1 MKRFGAGVR
10 GTDSTEAYDRNFLQH
25 GKMDI
30 LVGAHSANGKG
41 LEFKRVFTSIT
52 PKDGENYANDSQGI
66 GSSN

>member
-1 MKRFGAGVR
+1 
-10 GTDSTEAYDRNFLQH
+10 
-25 GKMDI
+25 MDI